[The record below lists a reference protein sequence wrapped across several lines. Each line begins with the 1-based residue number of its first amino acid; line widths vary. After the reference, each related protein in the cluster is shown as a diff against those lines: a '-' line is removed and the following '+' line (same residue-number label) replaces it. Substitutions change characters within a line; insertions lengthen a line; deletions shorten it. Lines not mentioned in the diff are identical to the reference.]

1 MSKINVGNPTIECP
15 ECGAIWIV
23 ITTQKGHPTCPN
35 CRTEISDIIVDKK
48 KWETRGNL
56 ELVKD
61 S

>member
-15 ECGAIWIV
+15 ECGTVFID
-23 ITTQKGHPTCPN
+23 ITTEKGHPVCTN
-35 CRTEISDIIVDKK
+35 CRTEMSDIIVDKE